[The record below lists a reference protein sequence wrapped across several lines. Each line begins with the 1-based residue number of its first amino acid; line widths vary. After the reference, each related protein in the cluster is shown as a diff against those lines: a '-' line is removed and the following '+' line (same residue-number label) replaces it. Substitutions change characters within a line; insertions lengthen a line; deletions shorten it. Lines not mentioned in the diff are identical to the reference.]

1 VVASALG
8 DSVMLGAVPQLGQT
22 FGAIGV
28 DAAVG
33 RQLGAAIE
41 VLRSWQDSGSLGNTL
56 IIHLGNNGTFSAAH
70 FDELMAIAGAER
82 TVVFVTLQVPRAWEA
97 SNNDVI
103 RAGVA
108 RYPNARLAD
117 WQTASAGAS
126 GWFAGDGIHLSAA
139 GASAYAALLASAAK

>member
-1 VVASALG
+1 
-8 DSVMLGAVPQLGQT
+8 MLGAMPQLGQA
-22 FGAIGV
+22 FGAVGV

-33 RQLGAAIE
+33 RQLGAAID
-41 VLRSWQDSGSLGNTL
+41 VLRSWRDSGSLGSTV

-82 TVVFVTLQVPRAWEA
+82 TVVFVTLRVPRAWEA
-97 SNNDVI
+97 SNNEVI

-117 WQTASAGAS
+117 WQTASAGTS
-126 GWFAGDGIHLSAA
+126 GWFAGDGIHLNAA
-139 GASAYAALLASAAK
+139 GAVAYAGLLAATAR